1 MQMLRPGENL
11 KCILLADDLTG
22 ACDTGAQFARCGLSC
37 AVELNTRRARPLP
50 NVLALSTGSRR
61 DTLEDSQRKLESI
74 ARRFPVKTSLVLK
87 KLDSTLRGNV
97 SHETELARRLCAADY
112 TLLTPA
118 FPAMKRIVRNGILEW
133 SDCAGSGQVNI
144 TGLLMAQGISG
155 EEVAVLD
162 VHEQDATRLAKTIGH
177 LFESGARWIVPNTS
191 SQDHLRNLV
200 AAGLRL
206 ECRVLWAGSAGLGS
220 ALAEQLAEEPS
231 NCNSPLSMDGPV
243 LFCVGST
250 HSVTSRQKERLAK
263 EAQLL
268 ETEALPQ
275 NLDTVLRALRENR
288 QVALSLDCDTV
299 SKDCLR
305 DLADGLH
312 GVRLAGI
319 VLTGGDTAS
328 LMCSILGV
336 DWISL
341 RGEVAPG
348 IPWGI
353 LEGGELD
360 RLPVIT
366 KSGGFGDEDALV
378 LCADF
383 LSSSKR
389 VLQ

>member
-1 MQMLRPGENL
+1 
-11 KCILLADDLTG
+11 
-22 ACDTGAQFARCGLSC
+22 
-37 AVELNTRRARPLP
+37 
-50 NVLALSTGSRR
+50 
-61 DTLEDSQRKLESI
+61 
-74 ARRFPVKTSLVLK
+74 
-87 KLDSTLRGNV
+87 
-97 SHETELARRLCAADY
+97 
-112 TLLTPA
+112 
-118 FPAMKRIVRNGILEW
+118 
-133 SDCAGSGQVNI
+133 VNI

-231 NCNSPLSMDGPV
+231 NCNSPLSMDAPV

-312 GVRLAGI
+312 GVLLAGR
-319 VLTGGDTAS
+319 VLTGGDTRV
-328 LMCSILGV
+328 V
-336 DWISL
+336 DVQHS
-341 RGEVAPG
+341 R
-348 IPWGI
+348 
-353 LEGGELD
+353 
-360 RLPVIT
+360 R
-366 KSGGFGDEDALV
+366 
-378 LCADF
+378 
-383 LSSSKR
+383 
-389 VLQ
+389 